1 MGKQIKPYGSWDSP
15 VTVDSIVSAV
25 VQLGGP
31 IVDGSDLYWLE
42 GRPSEGGRNVLVRQ
56 VAASSTSIPSSE
68 DVTPEGFNVRNRVHE
83 YGGAAALMHDGAV
96 YFSNDSDQR
105 LYRQALGVSG
115 VSGRTPEPITPE
127 TVTPNAALRFADG
140 VVDPA
145 RKRGIWVMEDHRG
158 QSREAINS
166 IVAVPL
172 DGGEPVELTGGNDF
186 YAAPRL
192 SPDGSQ
198 LAWLAWNHPNMPW
211 DGCELWLAG
220 IARDGTLEDPRPVAG
235 GISEAIFQPAWS
247 PDGVLYFVSDQTGWW
262 NIYRLGATGQDSPGA
277 PEIVPEIVIE
287 MDAEFGLPYWSFG
300 MSTYAFESKDRLF
313 CTYSA
318 GEGWQLASVDL
329 PDGSLRAV
337 ETEFTEFGTLH
348 ISDGVITTVAGSN
361 TRPAAL
367 VRIDAETG
375 ETLETV
381 AVSTPVQLDA
391 GLISSPEAIEFPT
404 SGNKTAHAYYYAP
417 TNSDFAAPEEELPP
431 LIVMSHGGPTG
442 STSAGFDMRTQFWT
456 SRGFAVVDVN
466 YGGST
471 GYGRKYRERLN
482 DRWGIVDV
490 DDCCNA
496 ALYLVE
502 RGLADGNRLA
512 IRGGSAGGY
521 TTLAAL
527 AFRDVFKA
535 GVSLYGI
542 GDLEAMAKD
551 THKFESR
558 YLDGL
563 IGPYP
568 ERRDIY
574 LERSPI
580 HHTDGLSCPIAFFQG
595 LEDKIVPPNQAQM
608 MVDVLRNK
616 GLPVAHVE
624 FEGEQH
630 GFRRAENIK
639 TAIDGELYF
648 YSKIFGFEPA
658 GDVQPI

>member
-1 MGKQIKPYGSWDSP
+1 MSKQIRPYGSWDSP
-15 VTVDSIVSAV
+15 VTTDSIVSETV
-25 VQLGGP
+25 HLGGP

-42 GRPSEGGRNVLVRQ
+42 GRPSEGGRNVLVRR
-56 VAASSTSIPSSE
+56 VRTGSE
-68 DVTPEGFNVRNRVHE
+68 DVTPEAFNVRNRVHE
-83 YGGAAALMHDGAV
+83 YGGAAALLHDGAV

-105 LYRQALGVSG
+105 LYSHVPGHA
-115 VSGRTPEPITPE
+115 PKPITPE
-127 TVTPNAALRFADG
+127 ASLRFADG
-140 VVDPA
+140 NVDPA
-145 RKRGIWVMEDHRG
+145 RKRGIWVMEDHRDSG
-158 QSREAINS
+158 REAVNT

-172 DGGEPVELTGGNDF
+172 DGGEPSELPIVLTEGNDF

-220 IARDGTLEDPRPVAG
+220 IAGDGSLEDAQLVAG
-235 GISEAIFQPAWS
+235 GISEAIFQPSWS
-247 PDGVLYFVSDQTGWW
+247 PDGVLYFVSDRTGWW
-262 NIYRLGATGQDSPGA
+262 NIHRLGPDGS
-277 PEIVPEIVIE
+277 EIVLA

-313 CTYSA
+313 CTFSA
-318 GEGWQLASVDL
+318 GQGWQLASIDL
-329 PDGSLRAV
+329 PDGRLRAV

-348 ISDGVITTVAGSN
+348 VGDGVITTVAGSN
-361 TRPAAL
+361 SRPDAI

-375 ETLETV
+375 KTLETI
-381 AVSTPVQLDA
+381 AVSTPVRLD
-391 GLISSPEAIEFPT
+391 GDLISSPQAIEFPT

-417 TNSDFAAPEEELPP
+417 ANPDFGAPEGELPP

-471 GYGRKYRERLN
+471 GYGREYRERLN
-482 DRWGIVDV
+482 DKWGIVDV

-502 RGLADGNRLA
+502 RGLADENRLA

-563 IGPYP
+563 IGAYP
-568 ERRDIY
+568 EQRDIY

-608 MVDVLRNK
+608 MVDVLRKK

-658 GDVQPI
+658 GDVQPIEIENLP